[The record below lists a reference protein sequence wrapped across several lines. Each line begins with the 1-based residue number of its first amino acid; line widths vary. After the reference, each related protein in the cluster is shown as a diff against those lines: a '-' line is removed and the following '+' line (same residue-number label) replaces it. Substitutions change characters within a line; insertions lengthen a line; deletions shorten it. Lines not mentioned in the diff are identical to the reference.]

1 MVSIVNRR
9 VLFLVFSVAV
19 PGNDSI
25 SSSPKHQLPPNQHGL
40 KRSPCFTWILA
51 HFLITPPRQHELNR
65 NKTII
70 QSSRSRQRWNQTRHT
85 SNNCEFIYLFIARF
99 FVRTLS
105 HLMCI
110 PIGQRWLLPK
120 SLPRRFKLNFWAS
133 KSDLF
138 AMFHLCFMFYIFLI
152 NDILGS
158 FFDFWDNKILQKQVK
173 YRSHLPPSP
182 DHHYH
187 CLPDSIAEQK
197 ETANSTN
204 HRSSEK
210 KSTYAVCFVAIK
222 CTTQIR

>member
-1 MVSIVNRR
+1 MFLLKLVLPNYLSPELMVSIANRR

-120 SLPRRFKLNFWAS
+120 SLTCNVS
-133 KSDLF
+133 S
-138 AMFHLCFMFYIFLI
+138 MFHVLYLPYKWHSGVFLR
-152 NDILGS
+152 L
-158 FFDFWDNKILQKQVK
+158 L
-173 YRSHLPPSP
+173 R
-182 DHHYH
+182 
-187 CLPDSIAEQK
+187 
-197 ETANSTN
+197 
-204 HRSSEK
+204 
-210 KSTYAVCFVAIK
+210 
-222 CTTQIR
+222 